1 MNSLNRTLIVG
12 VLGIVSLQPVNG
24 AEPWKNNRIGISDTP
39 PPPFTRMTVKMGRDA
54 VRIGC
59 WGRVYTLAETGLPM
73 QIRSRDAELLA
84 APVRLVAKA
93 DDKEVPW
100 TSAGMK
106 LVKSTRAQVIVEG
119 MAQSRIGRLKWKCTA
134 EYDGLLRYDLEIAPA
149 PGATAD
155 ELELAFGV
163 KQEHAPLMWLPGQYP
178 TNRHGRLRPQS
189 GSANWYTWL
198 GDMDRGLAVFFET
211 DEAWDDPGRADA
223 WRLEQRDDSVDHAWT
238 FIKGNK
244 VLPSPWKFTF
254 GIQATPVKK
263 TPGGRKWLLAGHL
276 PTEPGN
282 FVIPWANPK
291 MTKHFGYPEAADPEN
306 LQRLTKWY
314 HKQDIKVTPYILL
327 NLLSSGAPE
336 LANHPEWVGVVVDE
350 NPEGNK
356 YGDGNDLLEIRP
368 TPDYIDWIV
377 WKCDRFVRQNDLDGL
392 YHDFTM
398 LMVLTDV
405 EQGFGYMRDGK
416 PVRCYPFF
424 ERRELQKRIYTM
436 LKHYKKDAVDIGHM
450 SGDMYVPFLAFCDV
464 IVNGEHIGNVAGWRK
479 RTGHTSNTYQDLMTD
494 DYLHTEVMAHNYGL
508 STVWLEMWGL
518 LGIEEEVRFLLGLAL
533 LYDFSLWRT
542 DGGSPHMRVYKAFRE
557 FGVMDAEFIP
567 FWRLGEVVRGQ
578 TDEVRCSAYRRK
590 RGGSMLVF
598 FNRSEEEREMTF
610 TIDWAELKRRG
621 RRPVVARDALPAGWG
636 ELVDSELPVKGNQ
649 LILKL
654 PPEDFRL
661 VTVE

>member
-1 MNSLNRTLIVG
+1 MKRFVRTLIVG
-12 VLGIVSLQPVNG
+12 VLGMVPLRPVNG

-155 ELELAFGV
+155 ELELVFGV

-263 TPGGRKWLLAGHL
+263 TPGGRKHLYASHL
-276 PTEPGN
+276 PIGVGT
-282 FVIPWANPK
+282 FAVPWATPK
-291 MTKHFGYPEAADPEN
+291 TEKFFGYPEATSPDQFRG
-306 LQRLTKWY
+306 LVDFYQ
-314 HKQDIKVTPYILL
+314 KQDIKACPYILL
-327 NLLSSGAPE
+327 NVISAGAPE
-336 LANHPEWVGVVVDE
+336 LKAHPEWLGDLIMKGDARAGV
-350 NPEGNK
+350 P
-356 YGDGNDLLEIRP
+356 GDDVSPFGHDLLATVP
-368 TPDYIDWIV
+368 TPDYIDWMV
-377 WKCDRFVRQNDLDGL
+377 WKCDRFVRRNKLDGL

-424 ERRELQKRIYTM
+424 QRRELYKRIFTM
-436 LKHYKKDAVDIGHM
+436 LKQYNRNAINIGHM
-450 SGDMYVPFLAFCDV
+450 SGNLYVPYLAFCDV
-464 IVNGEHIGNVAGWRK
+464 ILNGEHFGGSYWK
-479 RTGHTSNTYQDLMTD
+479 GKSYQELLSE
-494 DYLHTEVMAHNYGL
+494 DYIHTEVMGHNYGL
-508 STVWLEMWGL
+508 TSVFLTQWQNLAPDQD
-518 LGIEEEVRFLLGLAL
+518 VRFLLGLAM
-533 LYDFSLWRT
+533 LYDFSLWN
-542 DGGSPHMRVYKAFRE
+542 GSIAEHRIYKAFRD
-557 FGVMDAEFIP
+557 FGAMDAEYIP
-567 FWRLGEVVRGQ
+567 FWKTGDIVEGQ
-578 TDEVRCSAYRRK
+578 TDQVKCSVYLKK
-590 RGGSMLVF
+590 RGGAVLVF
-598 FNRSEEEREMTF
+598 FNRGTESREMTF
-610 TIDWAELKRRG
+610 TVDWKKLG
-621 RRPVVARDALPAGWG
+621 ARKHAIVRDVFPLGWD
-636 ELVDSELPVKGNQ
+636 ELVENPLPVNGAQ
-649 LILKL
+649 LTVKMRA
-654 PPEDFRL
+654 EDSML
-661 VTVE
+661 LTVE